1 MPINGAKDYWAK
13 DYNYPLE
20 DSDDLPRV
28 AQFTFPKEE
37 IIDQFEGVHPHDF
50 SQVDEPHSALASLP
64 LSVCT
69 TTNYDNI
76 IVQPL
81 KQYRRNLDLEIFGY
95 ETIILKI

>member
-1 MPINGAKDYWAK
+1 MPINGAK

-95 ETIILKI
+95 GTIILKI